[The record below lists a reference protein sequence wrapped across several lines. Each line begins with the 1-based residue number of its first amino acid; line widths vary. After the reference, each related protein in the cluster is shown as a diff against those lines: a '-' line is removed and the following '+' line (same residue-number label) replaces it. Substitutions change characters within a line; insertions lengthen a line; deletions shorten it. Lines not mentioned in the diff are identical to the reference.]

1 MIKIVIIKVYII
13 NIIIFNLLNFEKLK
27 NILVNITTEQKKLRD
42 EINKLKLAKKSDND
56 NINDDQNRNI
66 DNIYGL
72 EYELNKD
79 NDELNKIINDEKNKN
94 IKGNDTNDNKLNIN
108 EINKDININKENKI
122 ENIQKEK
129 ESNKNNIKGKMPI
142 KSSDKLNKAS
152 QNSILFFIKETKN
165 LDEKINNLENKLT
178 KDFESQIKKI
188 ETESKENIKSLLEE
202 NKSTYNKL
210 DEQLNALMK
219 NNEEQNKKIE
229 SCILK
234 YDSIDIYNVLK
245 NTSNNK
251 LDSINSMVTAL
262 EEKVFKKLDYIEDKH
277 NEDFGRFT
285 KLLESNE
292 NNSMK
297 LEKLQKNIVD
307 IKYNDLTEIR
317 EYLKKNLKENEKK
330 IIDLLN
336 SLNKKER
343 DLSSKMDNIEKN
355 ILVILE
361 EKQSALNKNK
371 ETMDEFQ
378 DNLIDIQNK
387 FEEFCQ
393 NQNDINKKISNDI
406 QEKINLFKNKL
417 NSVETKIKQIDY
429 TNEIKQFDKDMK
441 EINNTLKEKITYDN
455 LNDLYKLQSN
465 DAEDINNIQRNIL
478 TIQENIKKCVLNYE
492 TMGPKVDAFI
502 EYLISKKNKKKP
514 KKEVI
519 DLTQLITKETFDEIL
534 KNLTRRI
541 DSIFIEIDSYKRN
554 LDDIKLEQNQYERKD
569 VIIKMEEQ
577 IHSEIDENRNKI
589 QKNRNELNKQLRGI
603 EVDIKSIWN
612 ELKKK
617 ESADSWILAKH
628 PMKCFNCASCN
639 NDIKI
644 EPQKEEYIPWNRIL
658 PSTRSYRQ
666 GKGYSHVLE
675 KMSND
680 FINNNDEKNESK
692 EKVTLNQ
699 DKDIKN
705 SSTNNINSSTQ
716 LEETKINNSNDTN
729 INIIEN
735 FGIIERSSSQPKL
748 PLKKRRNQK
757 GIINEKMQLPQVVD
771 MARKKA
777 IFDTFKNISSCSDK
791 DRIKINEYLIKN
803 VLRINSPKVVKIKKK
818 NTGKNLSFNH
828 SLKINNP

>member
-1 MIKIVIIKVYII
+1 
-13 NIIIFNLLNFEKLK
+13 
-27 NILVNITTEQKKLRD
+27 
-42 EINKLKLAKKSDND
+42 
-56 NINDDQNRNI
+56 
-66 DNIYGL
+66 
-72 EYELNKD
+72 
-79 NDELNKIINDEKNKN
+79 
-94 IKGNDTNDNKLNIN
+94 
-108 EINKDININKENKI
+108 
-122 ENIQKEK
+122 
-129 ESNKNNIKGKMPI
+129 MPI

-378 DNLIDIQNK
+378 DNLLDIQNK

-569 VIIKMEEQ
+569 IIIKMEEQ

-777 IFDTFKNISSCSDK
+777 IFDTFKNISSCSNK
-791 DRIKINEYLIKN
+791 DRITINEYLIKN
-803 VLRINSPKVVKIKKK
+803 LLRINSPKVVKIKKK

>member
-1 MIKIVIIKVYII
+1 MNIDI
-13 NIIIFNLLNFEKLK
+13 NQYDLSELFQFDLLK

-129 ESNKNNIKGKMPI
+129 EKESTKNNIFGKMPI
-142 KSSDKLNKAS
+142 KSSDKLNKTS

-406 QEKINLFKNKL
+406 QEQINLFKNKL

-569 VIIKMEEQ
+569 AIIKMEEQ

-589 QKNRNELNKQLRGI
+589 QKNRNELNKQLRGM

-748 PLKKRRNQK
+748 PLKKGRYQK

-791 DRIKINEYLIKN
+791 DRITINEYLIKN
-803 VLRINSPKVVKIKKK
+803 VLSINSPKVVKIKKK

>member
-1 MIKIVIIKVYII
+1 MNIDI
-13 NIIIFNLLNFEKLK
+13 NQYDLSELFQFDLLK

-417 NSVETKIKQIDY
+417 NSVENKIKQIDY

-748 PLKKRRNQK
+748 PLKKGRYQK

>member
-1 MIKIVIIKVYII
+1 M
-13 NIIIFNLLNFEKLK
+13 
-27 NILVNITTEQKKLRD
+27 RD

-178 KDFESQIKKI
+178 KDFESQIKKV

-378 DNLIDIQNK
+378 DNLLDIQNK

-393 NQNDINKKISNDI
+393 NQNDINTKISNDI

-429 TNEIKQFDKDMK
+429 TNEIKQFNKDMK

-519 DLTQLITKETFDEIL
+519 DLTQLITKENFDEIL

-569 VIIKMEEQ
+569 IIIKKEEQ

>member
-1 MIKIVIIKVYII
+1 MNIDI
-13 NIIIFNLLNFEKLK
+13 NQYDLSELFQFDLLK

-108 EINKDININKENKI
+108 EINKDINNNKENKI

-129 ESNKNNIKGKMPI
+129 ESTKNNIFGKMPI

-478 TIQENIKKCVLNYE
+478 TIQENLKKCVLNYE

-519 DLTQLITKETFDEIL
+519 DLTQLITKETFDETL

-577 IHSEIDENRNKI
+577 IHSEIDKNRNKI

-748 PLKKRRNQK
+748 PLKKGRYQK

>member
-1 MIKIVIIKVYII
+1 MNIDI
-13 NIIIFNLLNFEKLK
+13 NQYDLSELFQFDLLK

-94 IKGNDTNDNKLNIN
+94 IKGNNTNDNKLNIK

-393 NQNDINKKISNDI
+393 NQNDINTKISNDI

-554 LDDIKLEQNQYERKD
+554 LDDIKSEQNQYERKD

-589 QKNRNELNKQLRGI
+589 QKNRNELNKQLRGM

-675 KMSND
+675 KMSKD

-748 PLKKRRNQK
+748 PLKKGRNQK

>member
-1 MIKIVIIKVYII
+1 MNIDI
-13 NIIIFNLLNFEKLK
+13 NQYDLSELFQFDLLK

-229 SCILK
+229 NCILK

-277 NEDFGRFT
+277 NEDFERFT

-406 QEKINLFKNKL
+406 QEQINLFKNKL

-519 DLTQLITKETFDEIL
+519 DLTQLITKENFDEIL

-554 LDDIKLEQNQYERKD
+554 LDDIKSEQNQYERKD
-569 VIIKMEEQ
+569 TIIKMEEQ
-577 IHSEIDENRNKI
+577 IHSEINENRNKI

-791 DRIKINEYLIKN
+791 DRITINEYLIKN

>member
-1 MIKIVIIKVYII
+1 
-13 NIIIFNLLNFEKLK
+13 
-27 NILVNITTEQKKLRD
+27 
-42 EINKLKLAKKSDND
+42 
-56 NINDDQNRNI
+56 
-66 DNIYGL
+66 
-72 EYELNKD
+72 
-79 NDELNKIINDEKNKN
+79 
-94 IKGNDTNDNKLNIN
+94 
-108 EINKDININKENKI
+108 
-122 ENIQKEK
+122 
-129 ESNKNNIKGKMPI
+129 
-142 KSSDKLNKAS
+142 
-152 QNSILFFIKETKN
+152 
-165 LDEKINNLENKLT
+165 
-178 KDFESQIKKI
+178 
-188 ETESKENIKSLLEE
+188 
-202 NKSTYNKL
+202 
-210 DEQLNALMK
+210 MK

-277 NEDFGRFT
+277 NEDFERFT

-666 GKGYSHVLE
+666 GKGYSHV
-675 KMSND
+675 S
-680 FINNNDEKNESK
+680 
-692 EKVTLNQ
+692 
-699 DKDIKN
+699 
-705 SSTNNINSSTQ
+705 
-716 LEETKINNSNDTN
+716 
-729 INIIEN
+729 
-735 FGIIERSSSQPKL
+735 R
-748 PLKKRRNQK
+748 
-757 GIINEKMQLPQVVD
+757 
-771 MARKKA
+771 
-777 IFDTFKNISSCSDK
+777 
-791 DRIKINEYLIKN
+791 
-803 VLRINSPKVVKIKKK
+803 
-818 NTGKNLSFNH
+818 
-828 SLKINNP
+828 

>member
-1 MIKIVIIKVYII
+1 MNIDI
-13 NIIIFNLLNFEKLK
+13 NQYDLSELFQFDLLK

-129 ESNKNNIKGKMPI
+129 ESNKNSIKGKMPI

-277 NEDFGRFT
+277 NEDFERFT

-492 TMGPKVDAFI
+492 AMGPKVDAFI

-569 VIIKMEEQ
+569 IIIKMEEQ

-589 QKNRNELNKQLRGI
+589 KKNINELNKQLRGI

-748 PLKKRRNQK
+748 PLKTGRNQK

-791 DRIKINEYLIKN
+791 DRITINEYLIKN

>member
-1 MIKIVIIKVYII
+1 MNIDI
-13 NIIIFNLLNFEKLK
+13 NQYDLSELFQFDLLK

-277 NEDFGRFT
+277 NEDFERFT

-554 LDDIKLEQNQYERKD
+554 LDDIKSEQNQYERKD

-791 DRIKINEYLIKN
+791 DRITINEYLIKN
-803 VLRINSPKVVKIKKK
+803 VLSINSPKVVKIKKK

>member
-1 MIKIVIIKVYII
+1 MNIDI
-13 NIIIFNLLNFEKLK
+13 NQYDLSELFQFDLLK

-66 DNIYGL
+66 NNLYGL

-277 NEDFGRFT
+277 NEDFERFT

-748 PLKKRRNQK
+748 PLKKGRNQK
-757 GIINEKMQLPQVVD
+757 CIINEKMQLPQVVD

>member
-1 MIKIVIIKVYII
+1 
-13 NIIIFNLLNFEKLK
+13 
-27 NILVNITTEQKKLRD
+27 
-42 EINKLKLAKKSDND
+42 
-56 NINDDQNRNI
+56 
-66 DNIYGL
+66 
-72 EYELNKD
+72 
-79 NDELNKIINDEKNKN
+79 
-94 IKGNDTNDNKLNIN
+94 
-108 EINKDININKENKI
+108 
-122 ENIQKEK
+122 
-129 ESNKNNIKGKMPI
+129 MPI
-142 KSSDKLNKAS
+142 KSSDKLNKTS
-152 QNSILFFIKETKN
+152 QNSYLFFIKETKN

-378 DNLIDIQNK
+378 DNLLDIQNK

-406 QEKINLFKNKL
+406 QEQINLFKNKL

-441 EINNTLKEKITYDN
+441 EMNNTLKEKITYDN

-554 LDDIKLEQNQYERKD
+554 LDDIKSEQNQYERKD

-577 IHSEIDENRNKI
+577 IHSEIDKNRNKI

-748 PLKKRRNQK
+748 PLKKGRNQK

>member
-1 MIKIVIIKVYII
+1 MNIDI
-13 NIIIFNLLNFEKLK
+13 NQYDLSELFQFDLLK

-42 EINKLKLAKKSDND
+42 EINKLKIAKKSDND

-79 NDELNKIINDEKNKN
+79 NDELNKIINDGKNKN

-129 ESNKNNIKGKMPI
+129 ESNKNNIKGKMSI
-142 KSSDKLNKAS
+142 KSSDKLNKTS

-378 DNLIDIQNK
+378 DNLLDIQNK

-406 QEKINLFKNKL
+406 QEQINLFKNKL

-554 LDDIKLEQNQYERKD
+554 LDDIKSEQNQYERKD

-748 PLKKRRNQK
+748 PLKKGRNQK
-757 GIINEKMQLPQVVD
+757 DIINEKMQLPQVVD

-777 IFDTFKNISSCSDK
+777 IFDTFKNISSCSNK
-791 DRIKINEYLIKN
+791 DRITINEYLIKN

>member
-1 MIKIVIIKVYII
+1 MNIDI
-13 NIIIFNLLNFEKLK
+13 NQYDLSELFQFDLLK

-129 ESNKNNIKGKMPI
+129 EKESTKNNIFGKMPI
-142 KSSDKLNKAS
+142 KSSDKLNKTS

-277 NEDFGRFT
+277 NEDFERFT

-748 PLKKRRNQK
+748 PLKKGRNQK

-791 DRIKINEYLIKN
+791 DRITINEYLIKN

>member
-1 MIKIVIIKVYII
+1 MNIDI
-13 NIIIFNLLNFEKLK
+13 NQYDLSELFQFDLLK

-94 IKGNDTNDNKLNIN
+94 TKGNDTNDNKLNIN

-393 NQNDINKKISNDI
+393 DQNDINKKISNDI

-748 PLKKRRNQK
+748 PLKKGRNQK

-777 IFDTFKNISSCSDK
+777 IFDTFKNISSCSNK
-791 DRIKINEYLIKN
+791 DRITINEYLIKN

>member
-1 MIKIVIIKVYII
+1 
-13 NIIIFNLLNFEKLK
+13 
-27 NILVNITTEQKKLRD
+27 
-42 EINKLKLAKKSDND
+42 
-56 NINDDQNRNI
+56 
-66 DNIYGL
+66 
-72 EYELNKD
+72 
-79 NDELNKIINDEKNKN
+79 
-94 IKGNDTNDNKLNIN
+94 
-108 EINKDININKENKI
+108 
-122 ENIQKEK
+122 
-129 ESNKNNIKGKMPI
+129 MPI

-277 NEDFGRFT
+277 NEDFERFT

-343 DLSSKMDNIEKN
+343 DLSSKMDNKEKN

-569 VIIKMEEQ
+569 VIIKMEDQ

>member
-1 MIKIVIIKVYII
+1 MNIDI
-13 NIIIFNLLNFEKLK
+13 NQYDLSELFQFDLLK

-277 NEDFGRFT
+277 NEDFERFT

-519 DLTQLITKETFDEIL
+519 DLTQLITKENFDEIL

-554 LDDIKLEQNQYERKD
+554 LDDIKSEQNQYERKD
-569 VIIKMEEQ
+569 TIIKMEEQ
-577 IHSEIDENRNKI
+577 IHSEINENRNKI

-791 DRIKINEYLIKN
+791 DRITINEYLIKN

>member
-1 MIKIVIIKVYII
+1 MNIDI
-13 NIIIFNLLNFEKLK
+13 NQYDLSELFQFDLLK

-277 NEDFGRFT
+277 NEDFERFT

-757 GIINEKMQLPQVVD
+757 GIINEKMQLPQVFD

-791 DRIKINEYLIKN
+791 DRITINEYLIKN

>member
-1 MIKIVIIKVYII
+1 
-13 NIIIFNLLNFEKLK
+13 
-27 NILVNITTEQKKLRD
+27 
-42 EINKLKLAKKSDND
+42 
-56 NINDDQNRNI
+56 
-66 DNIYGL
+66 
-72 EYELNKD
+72 
-79 NDELNKIINDEKNKN
+79 
-94 IKGNDTNDNKLNIN
+94 
-108 EINKDININKENKI
+108 
-122 ENIQKEK
+122 
-129 ESNKNNIKGKMPI
+129 MPI
-142 KSSDKLNKAS
+142 KSSDKLNKTS
-152 QNSILFFIKETKN
+152 QNSYLFFIKETKN

-378 DNLIDIQNK
+378 DNLLDIQNK

-393 NQNDINKKISNDI
+393 NQNDINTKISNDI
-406 QEKINLFKNKL
+406 QEQINLFKNKL

-441 EINNTLKEKITYDN
+441 EMNNTLKEKITYDN

-554 LDDIKLEQNQYERKD
+554 LDDIKSEQNQYERKD

-577 IHSEIDENRNKI
+577 IHSEIDKNRNKI

-748 PLKKRRNQK
+748 PLKKGRNQK

>member
-1 MIKIVIIKVYII
+1 MNIDI
-13 NIIIFNLLNFEKLK
+13 NQYDLSELFQFDLLK

-406 QEKINLFKNKL
+406 QEQINLFKNKL

-441 EINNTLKEKITYDN
+441 EMNNTLKEKITYDN

-554 LDDIKLEQNQYERKD
+554 LDDIKSEQNQYERKD

-577 IHSEIDENRNKI
+577 IHSEIDKNRNKI

-748 PLKKRRNQK
+748 PLKKGRNQK

>member
-1 MIKIVIIKVYII
+1 MNIDI
-13 NIIIFNLLNFEKLK
+13 NQYDLSELFQFDLLK

-42 EINKLKLAKKSDND
+42 EINKLKLAKKSEND

-79 NDELNKIINDEKNKN
+79 NDELNKIINDGKNKN

-142 KSSDKLNKAS
+142 KSSDKLNKTS

-202 NKSTYNKL
+202 NKSSYNKL

-393 NQNDINKKISNDI
+393 NQNDINKKILNDI
-406 QEKINLFKNKL
+406 KEQINLFKNKL

-569 VIIKMEEQ
+569 IIIKMEEQ
-577 IHSEIDENRNKI
+577 IHSEIDKNRNKI

-748 PLKKRRNQK
+748 PLKKGRNQK

-777 IFDTFKNISSCSDK
+777 IFDTFKNISSCSNK
-791 DRIKINEYLIKN
+791 DRITINEYLIKN

>member
-1 MIKIVIIKVYII
+1 MNIDI
-13 NIIIFNLLNFEKLK
+13 NQYDLSELFQFDLLK

-94 IKGNDTNDNKLNIN
+94 IKGNNTNDNKLNIN

-129 ESNKNNIKGKMPI
+129 EKESTKNNIFGKMPI
-142 KSSDKLNKAS
+142 KSSDKLNKTS

-393 NQNDINKKISNDI
+393 NQNDINTKISNDI

-554 LDDIKLEQNQYERKD
+554 LDDIKSEQNQYERKD
-569 VIIKMEEQ
+569 VIIKLEEQ

-748 PLKKRRNQK
+748 PLKKGRNQK

-777 IFDTFKNISSCSDK
+777 IFDTFKNISSCSNK
-791 DRIKINEYLIKN
+791 DRITINEYLIKN

>member
-1 MIKIVIIKVYII
+1 MNIDI
-13 NIIIFNLLNFEKLK
+13 NQYDLSELFQFDLLK

-577 IHSEIDENRNKI
+577 IHSEIDKNRNKI
-589 QKNRNELNKQLRGI
+589 QKNRNELNKQLRGM

-666 GKGYSHVLE
+666 GKGYSHVLQ

-748 PLKKRRNQK
+748 PLKKGRNQK

>member
-1 MIKIVIIKVYII
+1 MNIDI
-13 NIIIFNLLNFEKLK
+13 NQYDLSELFQFDLLK

-202 NKSTYNKL
+202 NKSSYNKL

-277 NEDFGRFT
+277 NEDFERFT

-519 DLTQLITKETFDEIL
+519 DLTQLITKENFDEIL

-554 LDDIKLEQNQYERKD
+554 LDDIKSEQNQYERKD

-577 IHSEIDENRNKI
+577 IHSEIDKNRNKI

-748 PLKKRRNQK
+748 PLKKGRYQK

-777 IFDTFKNISSCSDK
+777 IFDTFKNISSCSNK
-791 DRIKINEYLIKN
+791 DRITINEYLIKN

>member
-1 MIKIVIIKVYII
+1 MNIDI
-13 NIIIFNLLNFEKLK
+13 NQYDLSELFQFDLLK

-142 KSSDKLNKAS
+142 KSSDKLNKTS

-202 NKSTYNKL
+202 NKSEYNKL

-519 DLTQLITKETFDEIL
+519 DFTQLITKETFDEIL

-569 VIIKMEEQ
+569 AIIKMEEQ

-589 QKNRNELNKQLRGI
+589 QKNRNELNKQLRGM

-748 PLKKRRNQK
+748 PLKKGRNQK

-791 DRIKINEYLIKN
+791 DRITINEYLIKN

>member
-1 MIKIVIIKVYII
+1 MNIDI
-13 NIIIFNLLNFEKLK
+13 NQYDLSELFQFDLLK

-94 IKGNDTNDNKLNIN
+94 IKGNDTYDNKLNIN

-277 NEDFGRFT
+277 NEDFERFT

-569 VIIKMEEQ
+569 VIIKMEDQ

>member
-1 MIKIVIIKVYII
+1 MNIDI
-13 NIIIFNLLNFEKLK
+13 NQYDLSELFQFDLLK

-79 NDELNKIINDEKNKN
+79 DDELNKIINDEKNKN

-748 PLKKRRNQK
+748 PLKKGRNQK

>member
-1 MIKIVIIKVYII
+1 MNIDI
-13 NIIIFNLLNFEKLK
+13 NQYDLSELFQFDLLK

-378 DNLIDIQNK
+378 DNLLDIQNK

-748 PLKKRRNQK
+748 PLKKGRYQK

-777 IFDTFKNISSCSDK
+777 IFDTFKNISSCSNK
-791 DRIKINEYLIKN
+791 DRITINEYLIKN

>member
-1 MIKIVIIKVYII
+1 MNIDI
-13 NIIIFNLLNFEKLK
+13 NQYDLSELFQFDLLK

-277 NEDFGRFT
+277 NEDFERFT

-519 DLTQLITKETFDEIL
+519 DLTQLITKENFDEIL

-569 VIIKMEEQ
+569 IIIKMEEQ

>member
-1 MIKIVIIKVYII
+1 MNIDI
-13 NIIIFNLLNFEKLK
+13 NQYDLSELFQFDLLK

-277 NEDFGRFT
+277 NEDFERFT

-519 DLTQLITKETFDEIL
+519 DLTQLITKENFDEIL

-569 VIIKMEEQ
+569 IIIKMEEQ

-617 ESADSWILAKH
+617 KSADSWILAKH

>member
-1 MIKIVIIKVYII
+1 MNIDI
-13 NIIIFNLLNFEKLK
+13 NQYDLSELFQFDLLK

-577 IHSEIDENRNKI
+577 IHSEIDKNRNKI

-748 PLKKRRNQK
+748 PLKKGRNQK

>member
-1 MIKIVIIKVYII
+1 MNIDI
-13 NIIIFNLLNFEKLK
+13 NQYDLSELFQFDLLK

-129 ESNKNNIKGKMPI
+129 EKESTKNNIFGKMPI
-142 KSSDKLNKAS
+142 KSSDKLNKTS

-277 NEDFGRFT
+277 NEDFERFK

-569 VIIKMEEQ
+569 VIIKMEDQ

-639 NDIKI
+639 NDIKT

>member
-1 MIKIVIIKVYII
+1 MNIDI
-13 NIIIFNLLNFEKLK
+13 NQYDLSELFQFDLLK

-42 EINKLKLAKKSDND
+42 EINKLKLAKKSEND

-79 NDELNKIINDEKNKN
+79 NDELNKIINDGKNKN

-122 ENIQKEK
+122 ENIHKEK

-142 KSSDKLNKAS
+142 KSSDKLNKTS

-202 NKSTYNKL
+202 NKSSYNKL

-406 QEKINLFKNKL
+406 QEQINLFKNKL

-569 VIIKMEEQ
+569 IIIKMEEQ
-577 IHSEIDENRNKI
+577 IHSEIDKNRNKI

-748 PLKKRRNQK
+748 PLKKGRNQK

-777 IFDTFKNISSCSDK
+777 IFDTFKNISSCSNK
-791 DRIKINEYLIKN
+791 DRITINEYLIKN

>member
-1 MIKIVIIKVYII
+1 MNIDI
-13 NIIIFNLLNFEKLK
+13 NQYDLSELFQFDLLK

-66 DNIYGL
+66 DNINGL

-277 NEDFGRFT
+277 NEDFERFT

-777 IFDTFKNISSCSDK
+777 IFDTFKNISSCSNK
-791 DRIKINEYLIKN
+791 DRITINEYLIKN

>member
-1 MIKIVIIKVYII
+1 MNIDI
-13 NIIIFNLLNFEKLK
+13 NQYDLSELFQFDLLK

-142 KSSDKLNKAS
+142 KSSDKLNKTS

-277 NEDFGRFT
+277 NEDFERFT
-285 KLLESNE
+285 KLLESSE

-519 DLTQLITKETFDEIL
+519 DLTQLITKENFDEIL

-612 ELKKK
+612 EIKKK

-748 PLKKRRNQK
+748 PLKKGRNQK

-777 IFDTFKNISSCSDK
+777 IFDTFKNISSCSNK
-791 DRIKINEYLIKN
+791 DRITINEYLIKN

>member
-1 MIKIVIIKVYII
+1 MNIDI
-13 NIIIFNLLNFEKLK
+13 NQYDLSELFQFDLLK

-277 NEDFGRFT
+277 NEDFERFT

-569 VIIKMEEQ
+569 IIIKMEEQ

>member
-1 MIKIVIIKVYII
+1 MNIDI
-13 NIIIFNLLNFEKLK
+13 NQYDLSELFQFDLLK

-277 NEDFGRFT
+277 NEDFERFT

-343 DLSSKMDNIEKN
+343 DLSSKMDNKEKN

-554 LDDIKLEQNQYERKD
+554 LDDIKSEQNQYERKD
-569 VIIKMEEQ
+569 IIIKMEEQ

-818 NTGKNLSFNH
+818 NTGKNLFFNH

>member
-1 MIKIVIIKVYII
+1 MNIDI
-13 NIIIFNLLNFEKLK
+13 NQYDLSELFQFDLLK

-519 DLTQLITKETFDEIL
+519 DLTQLITKENFDEIL

-748 PLKKRRNQK
+748 PLKKGRNQK

>member
-1 MIKIVIIKVYII
+1 MNIDI
-13 NIIIFNLLNFEKLK
+13 NQYDLSELFQFDLLK

-569 VIIKMEEQ
+569 IIIKMEAQ

-803 VLRINSPKVVKIKKK
+803 VLSINSPKVVKIKKK